1 MTIDNNRLLG
11 LMDQLSSGL
20 EAIHKKG
27 IIHRDLNPENL
38 VVSFDFS
45 QIKVIN
51 FGLAYY
57 NNYTMFSQR
66 N

>member
-1 MTIDNNRLLG
+1 
-11 LMDQLSSGL
+11 MDQLSSGL

>member
-1 MTIDNNRLLG
+1 VTIDNNRLLG